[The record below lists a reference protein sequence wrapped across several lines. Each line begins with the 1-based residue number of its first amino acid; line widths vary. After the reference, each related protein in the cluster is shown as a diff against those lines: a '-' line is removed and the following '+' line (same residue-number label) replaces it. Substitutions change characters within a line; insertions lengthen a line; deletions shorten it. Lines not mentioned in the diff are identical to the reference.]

1 MNKWTAEAFGTFA
14 LVFAGTG
21 AIIAN
26 EVSNGAV
33 THPGISL
40 VFGLIVMAM
49 IFAIGDVSGA
59 HINPAVTIGFWLSGR
74 IRGSEVMPYV
84 GFQFVGALAASGLLR
99 ILFWDHESSLGAT
112 LPSGTWWQSLIFEVI
127 LTFNLMFVILSVS
140 HGPKEKGLSAGI
152 AVGGVV
158 ALSAMF
164 AGPIC
169 GASMNPAR
177 SLGPAVASG
186 EFESLWI
193 YIVAPVLGAALAVPL
208 CKCVN
213 DSACCE

>member
-74 IRGSEVMPYV
+74 IRGGEVMPYV